1 MKWLPIKMNFLPLIF
16 QEINFVTEDYITTL
30 NKIRQKEKELGKE
43 QKNQKKF
50 ESDKKSSEESPSKMD
65 NKLQE
70 QTHSEY
76 ELNKEKEKEK
86 AEIEIEKENEE
97 GEEMEKLIKKYNALR
112 SSISKRINELEDFY
126 EDNIEDVR
134 VSNFEKARLR
144 LKKLLMYSYETI
156 NKVENS
162 SYQKNIF
169 IRDENN
175 HLNKKITE
183 DIKKKIIENNI
194 SLEKQMVKERKKEE
208 EKVKKKLLGEEKQ
221 KKVLNKRDNIKNNKR
236 LVKVKATGGFSTMT
250 DKARKSS
257 VMSDSEYYDG
267 FDLDEYNKSREII
280 FKIKLKEDEYKLL
293 LKEKKNKGNISPYL
307 FK

>member
-50 ESDKKSSEESPSKMD
+50 ESDKQSSEESPSKMD

-76 ELNKEKEKEK
+76 ELNKEKEKT
-86 AEIEIEKENEE
+86 EIENEDNEE
-97 GEEMEKLIKKYNALR
+97 LEKLIKKYNALR

>member
-76 ELNKEKEKEK
+76 ELNKEKEKT
-86 AEIEIEKENEE
+86 EIENEDNEE
-97 GEEMEKLIKKYNALR
+97 LEKLIKKYNALR

-221 KKVLNKRDNIKNNKR
+221 KKVLNKRDNVKNNKR
-236 LVKVKATGGFSTMT
+236 LIKVKATGGFSTMT